1 MGSRLAGEEL
11 ERVGQR
17 RPEHLEAVAGAA
29 RGAREVDDEGRPDD
43 TGEPAGQQPVWR
55 LGAGIGPERL
65 CDPGCWAVEKL
76 GGRFRSD
83 VARPETRSPRRQ
95 HDARDG
101 CQFADGG
108 GDRFAL
114 VGDDPA
120 LDLVALLAQELRED
134 RAASVLALAGG
145 DTVGDRED
153 SCSQSRASFVF
164 SRSLTSSTTISL
176 SIALAMS

>member
-1 MGSRLAGEEL
+1 MRGGLAGEQVK
-11 ERVGQR
+11 RMSQR

-29 RGAREVDDEGRPDD
+29 RRAREVDDEGRPDD

-65 CDPGCWAVEKL
+65 CDPGCWAVENL
-76 GGRFRSD
+76 GGRLRSD
-83 VARPETRSPRRQ
+83 VARPETRPPRRQ
-95 HDARDG
+95 HDARNR
-101 CQFADGG
+101 CQLADGG
-108 GDRFAL
+108 GDRCAL

-120 LDLVALLAQELRED
+120 LDLVALLAQEIRED
-134 RAASVLALAGG
+134 LAATVLALAGR
-145 DTVGDRED
+145 DAVGDRQD